1 MMSILVGKDT
11 RLVVQGITGN
21 WGQKQT
27 LNMVE
32 NGTCIV
38 AGVSPGRG
46 GSEVLGIPVYD
57 SVSEAVKYHQA
68 NTSILYIPAS
78 AVKEAAFEA
87 IENGIKTVVII
98 TETVPVHDTMKIADV
113 AEQFCSWVIGP
124 NTPGIVSPGEA
135 LVGFLPA
142 ATVQPGGVGIVS
154 RSGTLAIES
163 LRFLSENHIGISTCC
178 GIGGDLVCG
187 KSHADYLKLLE
198 MDSQTRTVVLLGE
211 IGGNMEEAA
220 AEYISTMS
228 KPVIT
233 MIVGRTA
240 PPGKRMGHAG
250 AIISQ
255 GSGSATH
262 KIKVLEEAGARIAN
276 DLWHLVELVQEIQ

>member
-1 MMSILVGKDT
+1 MSILVGKNT

-27 LNMVE
+27 LNMLE

-46 GSEVLGIPVYD
+46 GGEVQGIPVYD
-57 SVSEAVKYHQA
+57 SVSEAVKNHQA
-68 NTSILYIPAS
+68 NTSILYIPA
-78 AVKEAAFEA
+78 AGVKEAAFEA

-98 TETVPVHDTMKIADV
+98 TETVPVQDTMKIVDV
-113 AEQFCSWVIGP
+113 SEQFGAWVIGP

-142 ATVQPGGVGIVS
+142 ATVQAGGVGIIS

-163 LRFLSENHIGISTCC
+163 LRFLSENQIGISTCC

-187 KSHADYLKLLE
+187 KSHADYLRLLE
-198 MDSQTRTVVLLGE
+198 KDSQTRIVVLLGE
-211 IGGNMEEAA
+211 IGGNMEEVA
-220 AEYISTMS
+220 AEYISTMT
-228 KPVIT
+228 KPVVT
-233 MIVGRTA
+233 MIVGKTA

-255 GSGSATH
+255 GSGSAVDKTEAL
-262 KIKVLEEAGARIAN
+262 KRAGARIA
-276 DLWHLVELVQEIQ
+276 DDFWHLVELVKEIQ